1 MAILQFPASI
11 RSPSYDLEPQWDRP
25 VIESPFEDGSTQ
37 VRVKY
42 TQGRDYY
49 TIPWNCLPQTEVDVL
64 ETFYKVTTA
73 YGSLP
78 FIITIKFPTGDRD
91 IKCRFTEKPSLTY
104 VSHNNWQAS
113 IKVQEV

>member
-1 MAILQFPASI
+1 MIEFPAAI
-11 RSPSYDLEPQWDRP
+11 RPPSYNLSPEWDRP
-25 VIESPFEDGSTQ
+25 VLESPFEDGSTQ
-37 VRVKY
+37 TRLKY
-42 TQGRDYY
+42 SKGRDTY
-49 TIPWNCLPQTEVDVL
+49 TIPWSILRQSEVDLL
-64 ETFYKVTTA
+64 EAFYKVTTA